1 MEKKRLNVWV
11 EAELYDRAL
20 ERAKTEDLT
29 LSQVIRRFLRQYVAL
44 DTTDVPSQ
52 SLRETPVDED

>member
-11 EAELYDRAL
+11 EADLYDQAL

-29 LSQVIRRFLRQYVAL
+29 LSQVIRRFLRQYILL
-44 DTTDVPSQ
+44 DTPDELSQ
-52 SLRETPVDED
+52 NLQETSVEEI

>member
-20 ERAKTEDLT
+20 ARAKTEDLT

>member
-29 LSQVIRRFLRQYVAL
+29 LSQVVRRFLRQYVAQV
-44 DTTDVPSQ
+44 TTDAPSQ

>member
-29 LSQVIRRFLRQYVAL
+29 LSQVIRRFLRQYITL
-44 DTTDVPSQ
+44 DKTDAPSQ
-52 SLRETPVDED
+52 GLRETPVDED

>member
-20 ERAKTEDLT
+20 ARAKTEDLT
-29 LSQVIRRFLRQYVAL
+29 LSQVVRRFLRQYIAL

>member
-20 ERAKTEDLT
+20 EQAKTEDLT
-29 LSQVIRRFLRQYVAL
+29 LSQVVRRFLRQYIAL
-44 DTTDVPSQ
+44 DTTDIPSR
-52 SLRETPVDED
+52 SLREMPVDED

>member
-29 LSQVIRRFLRQYVAL
+29 LSQVVRRFLRQYIAL
-44 DTTDVPSQ
+44 VTTDAPSQ